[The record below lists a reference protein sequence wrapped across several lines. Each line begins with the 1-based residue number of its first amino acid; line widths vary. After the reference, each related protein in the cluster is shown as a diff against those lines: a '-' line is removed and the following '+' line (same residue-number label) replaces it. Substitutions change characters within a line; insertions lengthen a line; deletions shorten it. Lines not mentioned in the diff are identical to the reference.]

1 MSKFAVVAFV
11 FAFITVFS
19 ISVLMQDRLCLIVIS
34 HGNTV
39 VQTTF
44 SYEE

>member
-1 MSKFAVVAFV
+1 MSKFAVIAFV
-11 FAFITVFS
+11 SACITVFS
-19 ISVLMQDRLCLIVIS
+19 ISVLMRDRLCLIVIS

-39 VQTTF
+39 AQTTF

>member
-1 MSKFAVVAFV
+1 MSKFALMAFV